1 MKLDNVENCIKWVRL
16 NTPFAIKPTR
26 KAGTSLVN
34 PFTSANAFDVVTK
47 HLGEEL
53 YKQLN
58 SK

>member
-1 MKLDNVENCIKWVRL
+1 MKLDNVDDCIKWVKL
-16 NTPFAIKPTR
+16 HIPVMIMPTG
-26 KAGTSLVN
+26 KTKKILVY
-34 PFTSANAFDVVTK
+34 PFTSRNAFDVVTK